1 MPFVPVYALDRPF
14 WFGKLPRGIV
24 DPELVLLGIFAALFL
39 VLLCILRALAPPPAE
54 GDEGERLALLPLPPR
69 DGGK

>member
-1 MPFVPVYALDRPF
+1 MPSVPVYALDRPF

-24 DPELVLLGIFAALFL
+24 DPELVLLSIFAALFL
-39 VLLCILRALAPPPAE
+39 VLLCILRALPPAE
-54 GDEGERLALLPLPPR
+54 GDEGERLALLPLRPR